1 MTIWP
6 DSFGNSKRQPVSR
19 SAKDAAPIGVIG
31 GSGLYDIEGFTD
43 RREVRVATPFGD
55 PSDAYQVGRLDG
67 TPVAFLPRHG
77 QGHRVSPTEV
87 NSRANIFGFK
97 TLGVERVISVSAVGS
112 MREHIAPLDVVIPDQ
127 LIDRTRLRPL
137 TFFGR
142 GIVVHVGFA
151 DPFCPELSG
160 MVADAAE
167 ATGTRVHRGGTY
179 ICIEGPRFSTRA
191 ESRAFRQWGADVI
204 GMTAIPEAILAREAE
219 LCYAAL
225 AMVTDFDVW
234 HESEAP
240 VTVDMVVANLVRN
253 VATARAALRGAL
265 PRAAAA
271 RQCDCGSALAGA
283 IMTAPDRVPARI
295 REDLRPLIGRYLT

>member
-1 MTIWP
+1 M
-6 DSFGNSKRQPVSR
+6 SR
-19 SAKDAAPIGVIG
+19 SANDAAPIGVIG
-31 GSGLYDIEGFTD
+31 GSGLYDIEGFTN

-77 QGHRVSPTEV
+77 QGHRVSPTDV

-137 TFFGR
+137 TFFGS

-160 MVADAAE
+160 MMADAAE
-167 ATGTRVHRGGTY
+167 AIGTRVHRGGTY

-191 ESRAFRQWGADVI
+191 ESRAFRQWGADII

-253 VATARAALRGAL
+253 VATAKAALRGAL

-271 RQCDCGSALAGA
+271 RQCGCGSALAGA
-283 IMTAPDRVPARI
+283 IMTAPDRVPERI